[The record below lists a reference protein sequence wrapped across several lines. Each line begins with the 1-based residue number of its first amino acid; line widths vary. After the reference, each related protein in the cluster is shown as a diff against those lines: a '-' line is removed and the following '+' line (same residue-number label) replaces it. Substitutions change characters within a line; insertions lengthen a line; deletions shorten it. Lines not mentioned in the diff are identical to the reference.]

1 MLGTRAA
8 VGNAGQIV
16 LNLSLR
22 PGCFLQKTD
31 DRVRDQTAQ
40 SPVEGERV
48 IIATEHFEKNIAK
61 HEGPSAAP
69 ASSGHNGDDAADRGR
84 VFRENA
90 LHYLDGLYGYAI
102 SLTHNRADA
111 EDLVQETYLR
121 AMSAFERLRPNSNL
135 KSWLF
140 TILRNIYLNQ
150 IRDGLSHLWVD
161 IDEPVH
167 SRWEFAD
174 KSSKDPLF
182 LYVAKT
188 KEADVRKAIEK
199 LPDAY
204 REVIVLREFEEMSY
218 EQIAQ
223 VLDCPSGTVM
233 SRLSRARER
242 LKGMLQHWSLMAG
255 EAANEAG
262 ER

>member
-16 LNLSLR
+16 LNLILGPS
-22 PGCFLQKTD
+22 FSSEDD
-31 DRVRDQTAQ
+31 DRLRDQIAQ

-48 IIATEHFEKNIAK
+48 ITAIEYFHDNVAE
-61 HEGPSAAP
+61 HEGASAAP
-69 ASSGHNGDDAADRGR
+69 ATSGQNGDSPTDRGQ

-90 LHYLDGLYGYAI
+90 LHYLDGLYGYAMT
-102 SLTHNRADA
+102 LTHNRADA

-140 TILRNIYLNQ
+140 AIMRNVYLNQ
-150 IRDGLSHLWVD
+150 IRDSHSQLRVD

-167 SRWEFAD
+167 GRWEFED
-174 KSSKDPLF
+174 KTAKDPLS
-182 LYVAKT
+182 LYVAKA
-188 KEADVRKAIEK
+188 KQAEIRKAIEK

-204 REVIVLREFEEMSY
+204 REVIVLREFEELSY

-223 VLDCPSGTVM
+223 VLDCPPGTVM

-242 LKGMLQHWSLMAG
+242 LREMLHSAV
-255 EAANEAG
+255 
-262 ER
+262 

>member
-1 MLGTRAA
+1 MVFPMHSKLP
-8 VGNAGQIV
+8 AGEYFV
-16 LNLSLR
+16 Y
-22 PGCFLQKTD
+22 
-31 DRVRDQTAQ
+31 RVRDQIAQ
-40 SPVEGERV
+40 SPVVGERV
-48 IIATEHFEKNIAK
+48 IIPIEYFQKNIAE
-61 HEGPSAAP
+61 HGGASAAP
-69 ASSGHNGDDAADRGR
+69 PTSGHNGDGPTDRGQ

-90 LHYLDGLYGYAI
+90 LHYLDGLYGYAM

-150 IRDGLSHLWVD
+150 IRVGLSQLWVD
-161 IDEPVH
+161 IDEPAH
-167 SRWEFAD
+167 GRWEFED

-182 LYVAKT
+182 LYVAKA
-188 KEADVRKAIEK
+188 KQAEVRKAIEK

-204 REVIVLREFEEMSY
+204 REVIVLREFEELSY

-242 LKGMLQHWSLMAG
+242 LREMLHHCSLTSDG
-255 EAANEAG
+255 AAKEAG
-262 ER
+262 G